1 LVDGCGLP
9 QPTREFGV
17 DSGTKKQIAGGK
29 SRFKNAEHAFE
40 VPKAEQVKPAGN
52 GMCRKTKRH
61 PLPVLGQWGEVRG
74 PERTAMTELAV
85 QR

>member
-40 VPKAEQVKPAGN
+40 VPKEQVKPEGMECAARRSGIRSPSLNNGTKSAG
-52 GMCRKTKRH
+52 GK
-61 PLPVLGQWGEVRG
+61 LRG
-74 PERTAMTELAV
+74 D
-85 QR
+85 